1 MSTPSALEELGAGVF
16 GSCRAETCSSTTTTP
31 SHVDLAQFPVRR
43 IHLECTSTAPLHLD
57 VTVLLFGHFGIFG
70 IIPGLGS
77 IRPTSTVAV
86 VLALLLSVRIA
97 AFFRNDTIPF
107 SSSVALMCMG
117 NSCGAPFFSSQG
129 TVYMYG
135 AVMPAPPRKAPSLA
149 HLFSIDIMVLP
160 LIRKCLPA
168 FPCSCCDHFA
178 SSCCEACHKDHRHWH
193 CLERCA

>member
-1 MSTPSALEELGAGVF
+1 MHVNCSLAPQH
-16 GSCRAETCSSTTTTP
+16 GSS
-31 SHVDLAQFPVRR
+31 
-43 IHLECTSTAPLHLD
+43 
-57 VTVLLFGHFGIFG
+57 LFGHLRIFG

-97 AFFRNDTIPF
+97 AFFRDDTIPF

-117 NSCGAPFFSSQG
+117 DSSGAPFFSSQG

-149 HLFSIDIMVLP
+149 HLFSIDIMV
-160 LIRKCLPA
+160 
-168 FPCSCCDHFA
+168 
-178 SSCCEACHKDHRHWH
+178 SSIN
-193 CLERCA
+193 